1 MDFQTLGYEP
11 SKKRLLAAFRGE
23 EMDKVP
29 LFEHY
34 IDDQI
39 VEKIIGYNA
48 GNTCAALGDPYR
60 GDERASAEGDMVIPM
75 HPKSFLEVCNKICQ
89 DSLMV
94 VAAYTPF
101 RKLNDE
107 GKPVLINDGS
117 VNNRKAWEKVIMPT
131 DEDVKDRIG
140 YLKKYKEAAKDTD
153 IAITLQAGN
162 MFVPVYRNLCGGHF
176 FNLVYDDPM
185 LVEEILD
192 VESDYFY
199 KVVKAGLEEG
209 FDVLMAGDDLAHKG
223 GTMLDPDL
231 IKKWYIPRAQKFYE
245 PVLNAN
251 VPIIFDCDG
260 DPTKI
265 MDMILDLGSS
275 ALFPIDANGLDYREV
290 KKKYGK
296 KICLYGGID
305 TDILIR
311 GTKDETENYV
321 KDVVNT
327 LKVDGRFIAATIS
340 SVNEMPFENFTMM
353 INTIHKYGKYE

>member
-1 MDFQTLGYEP
+1 MDFETLGYKP

-39 VEKIIGYNA
+39 VEKKIGNNA
-48 GNTCAALGDPYR
+48 GNTCAAVGDPYS

-75 HPKSFLEVCNKICQ
+75 HPRSFMEVCNKICQ
-89 DSLMV
+89 DSMMV
-94 VAAYTPF
+94 VAAYAPF
-101 RKLNDE
+101 RKLNEE
-107 GKPVLINDGS
+107 GRPVLINDGS
-117 VNNRKAWEKVIMPT
+117 VNNRKAWKNVIMPT

-140 YLKKYKEAAKDTD
+140 YLKKYKEEAKGTEV
-153 IAITLQAGN
+153 AITLQAGN

-176 FNLVYDDPM
+176 FSLVHDDPL

-192 VESDYFY
+192 IESDYFY
-199 KVVKAGLEEG
+199 KVVKEGLKEG
-209 FDVLMAGDDLAHKG
+209 FDVLMAGDDLAHKH

-231 IKKWYIPRAQKFYE
+231 IKKWYIPRAKKFYE
-245 PVLNAN
+245 PVLNADI
-251 VPIIFDCDG
+251 PIIFDCDG

-275 ALFPIDANGLDYREV
+275 GLFPIDENGFDYREV

-305 TDILIR
+305 TDIIIR
-311 GTKDETENYV
+311 GTTGDTENYV
-321 KDVVNT
+321 RDVVNT
-327 LKVDGRFIAATIS
+327 LKAGGRFIAATIS
-340 SVNEMPFENFTMM
+340 SVNETPFENFITM
-353 INTIHKYGKYE
+353 INTIHKYGVYE